1 MRFPYFQLGPRD
13 FAPIVP
19 IKMLGKEGWMAMEV
33 YVDSGASFSIFGT
46 DRADLL
52 GIDYKRGRPVH
63 LIVGDGGSL
72 EVLLHKVSVEFAATE
87 FVAEIGFSQQ
97 LGIAFNLLGRKSF
110 FDRFRICFDD
120 RHRRLDVTPLKSR

>member
-1 MRFPYFQLGPRD
+1 
-13 FAPIVP
+13 
-19 IKMLGKEGWMAMEV
+19 MAMEA
-33 YVDSGASFSIFGT
+33 YVDSGASFSIFGS

-52 GIDYKRGRPVH
+52 GVDYKRGTTVH
-63 LIVGDGGSL
+63 LVVGDGDSL
-72 EVLLHKVSVEFAATE
+72 EVFLHKVSVEFAGTE

-97 LGIAFNLLGRKSF
+97 LGIGFNLLGRKSF

>member
-1 MRFPYFQLGPRD
+1 MRFPYFKLGPRD

-19 IKMLGKEGWMAMEV
+19 IKMLGKEGWMAMEA
-33 YVDSGASFSIFGT
+33 YVDSGASFSIFGS

-52 GIDYKRGRPVH
+52 GVDYKRGTTVH
-63 LIVGDGGSL
+63 LVVGDGDSL
-72 EVLLHKVSVEFAATE
+72 EVFLHKVSVEFAGTE

-97 LGIAFNLLGRKSF
+97 LGIGFNLLGRKSF